1 MRSRF
6 LVFHALSMAPILVAL
21 SACGGMT
28 DATSDAGPPNHDGD
42 ASARDGECS
51 APSLSGV
58 PAPTVKQFDAGFP
71 VPASPGGPIVSGT
84 YVLTEVDEYGPGRG
98 AESLP
103 AVMVIDS
110 SAGTIAETWRTPDA
124 GTDGLVG
131 TYSTSNSYLSA
142 SESPSCGPAG
152 GVSFPYAA
160 SGTQILLY
168 AHKNGDGIL
177 WTYERQ

>member
-1 MRSRF
+1 
-6 LVFHALSMAPILVAL
+6 MAPILVAL

-28 DATSDAGPPNHDGD
+28 DVTSD
-42 ASARDGECS
+42 ASARDAECS

-58 PAPTVKQFDAGFP
+58 PSPTVRQFDAGFP

-84 YVLTEVDEYGPGRG
+84 YVLTEVDEYGPPRS

-110 SAGTIAETWRTPDA
+110 AAGTIAETWRTPDA
-124 GTDGLVG
+124 GTSGLVG
-131 TYSTSNSYLSA
+131 TYSTSSSYLSA
-142 SESPSCGPAG
+142 SESPSCGPA
-152 GVSFPYAA
+152 VFMSSPYSA
-160 SGTQILLY
+160 SGTQLRLY
-168 AHKNGDGIL
+168 AHENGDGIM